1 MSLEELIISAKELA
15 NSLKDDE
22 LKADLLINQ
31 TKNTHNQIEAMKK
44 VNFNNDFKRAISIFF
59 FYLYK

>member
-59 FYLYK
+59 FNLYK